1 VQAEQQA
8 AITPQVAR
16 AATLFLLQQLH
27 LAAHVVDIKEHMEL
41 RVDQAAEL
49 DVIKARALVQV
60 QVHQDKAMQ
69 VAGLVA
75 HNLLDPVAVVEHHSQ
90 DFKVLVMAT
99 AAMNAAATVAM
110 DQLQELPVL
119 P

>member
-1 VQAEQQA
+1 
-8 AITPQVAR
+8 VA
-16 AATLFLLQQLH
+16 
-27 LAAHVVDIKEHMEL
+27 VVDIKEPTVQQEVL
-41 RVDQAAEL
+41 VVVL